1 MTPSR
6 SFLNCTDYSFLLLF
20 LLYHHDSSIVWAGF
34 CKVYYLFPHSTTT
47 KQGIPHDIQ
56 TMHELWGVES
66 YRKQNR
72 YCSTACLID
81 LINDLEVSEEKDKLM
96 ETHARL
102 SNIYNDLSVTYHSE
116 KSSNPNNSL
125 VLG

>member
-1 MTPSR
+1 
-6 SFLNCTDYSFLLLF
+6 
-20 LLYHHDSSIVWAGF
+20 
-34 CKVYYLFPHSTTT
+34 
-47 KQGIPHDIQ
+47 
-56 TMHELWGVES
+56 MHELWGVES

-72 YCSTACLID
+72 YCSTVCLID